1 MNIILGQELL
11 KDIDSRYLVLELDT
25 FESDASPEPVTAYA
39 LIDELSLQDMLRIGE
54 FVDLHRNLIKNYR
67 LRNWKYCEDAIEH
80 LMPQWN
86 GGLVSFY
93 QTLLHRVGQLKDQV
107 LPEDWTGNLKK

>member
-25 FESDASPEPVTAYA
+25 FDSDASPEPVTAYA
-39 LIDELSLQDMLRIGE
+39 LVDELSLQDMLHIGE

-67 LRNWKYCEDAIEH
+67 VRNWKYCEDAMEH
-80 LMPQWN
+80 LMHQWN
-86 GGLVSFY
+86 GALDSFY
-93 QTLLHRVGQLKDQV
+93 QNLSARILQLKDQT
-107 LPEDWTGNLKK
+107 LPAEWTGNLKK